1 MTGEPLAPETSPA
14 TLAAAWWEL
23 IRAAE
28 EPKISA
34 TDSEALIGQ
43 ADALLDRLAETP
55 ATTAAALAAKVLV
68 WNREGDGGETITG
81 MRLWGSIVADAQRF
95 AGSELAGIVPKAAPA
110 EGCGLLNEARQRGA
124 VWARERV
131 LRPQG
136 PLAAELRQA
145 LTAQLQIRRAAR
157 RVGDRG
163 ATWEAPEPSVT
174 VPGAK

>member
-28 EPKISA
+28 EPDISA
-34 TDSEALIGQ
+34 RDSEALIGQ
-43 ADALLDRLAETP
+43 ADALLDRLAEMP
-55 ATTAAALAAKVLV
+55 ATTAGALAAKVLV

-81 MRLWGSIVADAQRF
+81 MRLWGSIVADAQQL
-95 AGSELAGIVPKAAPA
+95 AGPELAIVPKATPA
-110 EGCGLLNEARQRGA
+110 EGCGLLHEARQRGA

-136 PLAAELRQA
+136 SLAGESRQA
-145 LTAQLQIRRAAR
+145 LTAQLQIRR
-157 RVGDRG
+157 
-163 ATWEAPEPSVT
+163 P
-174 VPGAK
+174 KL